1 MPQDV
6 VVVGWVPHKQGIGII
21 KLIREATGCGL
32 KEAMDTYGS
41 IIAGKLTGERITLH
55 LQEGR
60 DPEVLK
66 RQLRELGLVFE

>member
-1 MPQDV
+1 MAQDV
-6 VVVGWVPHKQGIGII
+6 HVVGWVAHKQGIAII
-21 KLIREATGCGL
+21 QLIRDATGCGL

-60 DPEVLK
+60 DPEVFK
-66 RQLRELGLVFE
+66 RDLRELGILCE